1 MNDNT
6 TATDIPTA
14 KAQLTEAELA
24 AFDLGNHLTALMWDE
39 PFFSAMLRDV
49 TKIETDSIPTAGV
62 LAKDGDIKMWWNRS
76 FLAGLNSKQVKGL
89 LKHEVYHL
97 VFEHTTSRKK
107 TPHIVHNYATD
118 LAINSPAMIPEEE
131 LPQGGLIPGKAI
143 HIDPAEYAKLDAE
156 AKARFDRIS
165 GKIEALPPNMSSE
178 WYFGQLMDDDEMVE
192 DLTGGDKGGELS
204 LIHI

>member
-1 MNDNT
+1 
-6 TATDIPTA
+6 
-14 KAQLTEAELA
+14 
-24 AFDLGNHLTALMWDE
+24 
-39 PFFSAMLRDV
+39 MLRDV

-62 LAKDGDIKMWWNRS
+62 LAKDGDIKMWWNRA

-118 LAINSPAMIPEEE
+118 LAINSPAMIPEDE

-143 HIDPAEYAKLDAE
+143 HIDPAELAKLDDE
-156 AKARFDRIS
+156 AKARFNRIS
-165 GKIEALPPNMSSE
+165 SKIEAFPPNMSSE
-178 WYFGQLMDDDEMVE
+178 WYFG
-192 DLTGGDKGGELS
+192 LS